1 MIASE
6 TRDVPARVAIGGA
19 SGMIGGAVAS
29 ALTSRGTKVERL
41 VRSAKS
47 SAPDEIWWNPDE
59 NQIDGDRLAGV
70 DAVLHFGGRSIDDRW
85 TEEVK
90 QEIRQSR
97 IRSTRLLAETIAALD
112 RRPRTLLVASGSHYY
127 GDRDAEVLEE
137 SSARGHG
144 FLTDVVVAWEAAAD
158 PARDAGVRVVNT
170 RFGVVMA
177 AKGGALDRMLPIFK
191 MGAGGTLGHGRQW
204 LSWIAID
211 DLVRAVLWLLDHP
224 EIDGGVNVTSP
235 NPVTNAE
242 FTETLGRVLGRPTL
256 VRVPALALKVM
267 YGEMGE
273 TLLLGSQRMVPRRL
287 LDAGFTFDYPEL
299 EAALRHVLDA

>member
-1 MIASE
+1 MASE
-6 TRDVPARVAIGGA
+6 TQGGPARVVVGGA
-19 SGMIGGAVAS
+19 SGMIGSAVAA
-29 ALTSRGTKVERL
+29 ALIARGTKVERL
-41 VRSAKS
+41 VRGAESQG
-47 SAPDEIWWNPDE
+47 PDDIWWNPDE
-59 NQIDGDRLAGV
+59 NQIDGNRLAGA

-85 TEEVK
+85 TDEVK
-90 QEIRQSR
+90 KEIRQSR
-97 IRSTRLLAETIAALD
+97 VRSTRLLADTIAALD
-112 RRPRTLLVASGSHYY
+112 RRPRTLVVASGSHYY

-144 FLTDVVVAWEAAAD
+144 FLTDVVVAWEEATD

-177 AKGGALDRMLPIFK
+177 PKGGALDRMLPVFK
-191 MGAGGTLGHGRQW
+191 VGAGGTLGSGRQW
-204 LSWIAID
+204 FSWIAID

-224 EIDGGVNVTSP
+224 DIDGGVNVTSP

-287 LDAGFTFDYPEL
+287 LDAGFTFEYPEL
-299 EAALRHVLDA
+299 EATLRHVLDA